1 MVLMYVKVI
10 KNKIPKLFLKH
21 GLVTGVG
28 IVFGM
33 GLFLVL
39 SGLYAENPV
48 PPAPTVESE
57 VEPQTALAFAPSK
70 PTRLL
75 IPNLKLNTTF
85 VEPLGLLPNGEAAVP
100 DSYGEVGWYKY
111 SPTPGSLGP
120 SVIFGHVDSYTGP
133 AVFFSL
139 GQLKVGDDIYI
150 EREDGTTVHFKVESM
165 ERPAQSEFPT
175 ARVYGDINYAGLRL
189 ITCTGIY
196 VRGTQRYTHNL
207 IVYARLVS

>member
-1 MVLMYVKVI
+1 MSLKAI
-10 KNKIPKLFLKH
+10 TNKLPKPSRKQGLALGVSLVFVAVLFLAIFNLSQKTE
-21 GLVTGVG
+21 VTEVT
-28 IVFGM
+28 
-33 GLFLVL
+33 
-39 SGLYAENPV
+39 
-48 PPAPTVESE
+48 PAITE
-57 VEPQTALAFAPSK
+57 EPKTGLAFPPSN

-75 IPNLKLNTTF
+75 IPNLKLNTSF

-150 EREDGTTVHFKVESM
+150 EREDGTTVHFKVESL

-175 ARVYGDINYAGLRL
+175 ARVYGDIDYAGLRL
-189 ITCTGIY
+189 ITCSGIY

-207 IVYARLVS
+207 IVYARLVE

>member
-1 MVLMYVKVI
+1 MDVKAI
-10 KNKIPKLFLKH
+10 ITKLPKVSLKQ
-21 GLVTGVG
+21 GLVAGAGLIFGV
-28 IVFGM
+28 V
-33 GLFLVL
+33 LFFAITTLQGQKEAPVEETPLVQD
-39 SGLYAENPV
+39 
-48 PPAPTVESE
+48 ESKS
-57 VEPQTALAFAPSK
+57 ALAFPPSQ

-150 EREDGTTVHFKVESM
+150 EREDRTTVHFKVESM

-175 ARVYGDINYAGLRL
+175 ARVYGDIDYAGLRL

-207 IVYARLVS
+207 IVYARLVE

>member
-1 MVLMYVKVI
+1 MNLKSITSRLKKVTVHRWLIAAHVLVVVVI
-10 KNKIPKLFLKH
+10 ALFVAKALH
-21 GLVTGVG
+21 APAVTTE
-28 IVFGM
+28 
-33 GLFLVL
+33 
-39 SGLYAENPV
+39 S
-48 PPAPTVESE
+48 TVATPSE
-57 VEPQTALAFAPSK
+57 EPQTALAFPPSN

-75 IPNLKLNTTF
+75 IPNLKLNTSF

-120 SVIFGHVDSYTGP
+120 SVIFGHVDSYNGP

-150 EREDGTTVHFKVESM
+150 EREDRTTVHFKVESL
-165 ERPAQSEFPT
+165 ERPKQSEFPT

-207 IVYARLVS
+207 IVYARLVE

>member
-1 MVLMYVKVI
+1 MDVKAI
-10 KNKIPKLFLKH
+10 TNKLPKLYTKQ
-21 GLVTGVG
+21 GLVA
-28 IVFGM
+28 
-33 GLFLVL
+33 L
-39 SGLYAENPV
+39 SGLLFGVALFFVVLNLSPQPEVVEVVPV
-48 PPAPTVESE
+48 VTEESK
-57 VEPQTALAFAPSK
+57 TALAFPPSN

-85 VEPLGLLPNGEAAVP
+85 VEPLGLLANGEAAVP

-150 EREDGTTVHFKVESM
+150 EREDRTTVHFKVESM

-175 ARVYGDINYAGLRL
+175 ARVYGDIDYAGLRL

-207 IVYARLVS
+207 IVYARLVE